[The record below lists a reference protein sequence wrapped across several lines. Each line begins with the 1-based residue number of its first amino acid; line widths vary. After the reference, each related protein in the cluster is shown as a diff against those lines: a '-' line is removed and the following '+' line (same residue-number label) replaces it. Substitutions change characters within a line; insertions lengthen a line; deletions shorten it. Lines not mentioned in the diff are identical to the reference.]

1 MNKRNL
7 KAKVLLEHDLYPAN
21 ITNSTYEDME
31 FIDMKTMWLRLL
43 SILRSSPMLDNRPK
57 YAVKY
62 RLTDGTYFY
71 IAANI
76 SIPHRDSKIY
86 CNNMK
91 VALESTPNRKRTVFS
106 LMDWKASEEQRGIF
120 AACLNTDSI
129 IFPKEHVIGEIEDFI
144 EDYLIYKN

>member
-7 KAKVLLEHDLYPAN
+7 KAKVLLEHDLYPVN

-43 SILRSSPMLDNRPK
+43 SILRSSPNRPK

-76 SIPHRDSKIY
+76 SIHHRDSKIY

-120 AACLNTDSI
+120 AACLNADSI